1 MVQYIMLLGDFWE
14 PVVALWSTRSFELLC
29 TVQISV
35 PLHDASFCPFTANEL
50 TLIGSSAVVFT
61 RIQTQD
67 NSTELQVHTDTVWK
81 KIKYA
86 FTAAQKHISQNKL
99 FLLLQV
105 QKVSLPDAV
114 GQAEVTSLCYST
126 RRILY
131 TGTNSG
137 HVCVWDCNTQCCFVT
152 WEADGGEIGVFGFLL
167 FWSHLGLWSQGNRIT
182 SWGFFC
188 ICVGVLVC
196 RENKLVTGSN
206 TKKLRLWSVASVQ
219 NLSNANNKSSR
230 TQDDG

>member
-86 FTAAQKHISQNKL
+86 FHCCTEAKISFSSSCRCRKWAYLMRSGGRKWHHCAIALAGSCTRAQTAATC
-99 FLLLQV
+99 V
-105 QKVSLPDAV
+105 C
-114 GQAEVTSLCYST
+114 GTVTHS
-126 RRILY
+126 
-131 TGTNSG
+131 
-137 HVCVWDCNTQCCFVT
+137 
-152 WEADGGEIGVFGFLL
+152 AA
-167 FWSHLGLWSQGNRIT
+167 LWPGKQMEER
-182 SWGFFC
+182 
-188 ICVGVLVC
+188 
-196 RENKLVTGSN
+196 
-206 TKKLRLWSVASVQ
+206 
-219 NLSNANNKSSR
+219 
-230 TQDDG
+230 

>member
-1 MVQYIMLLGDFWE
+1 MLLGGFWE

-67 NSTELQVHTDTVWK
+67 NSTELQVHTDRESSM
-81 KIKYA
+81 
-86 FTAAQKHISQNKL
+86 HSLLHRSQNKL

-137 HVCVWDCNTQCCFVT
+137 HVCVWDCNTQRCFVT
-152 WEADGGEIGVFGFLL
+152 WEADGGEIGVFGVLITFELL
-167 FWSHLGLWSQGNRIT
+167 
-182 SWGFFC
+182 
-188 ICVGVLVC
+188 
-196 RENKLVTGSN
+196 
-206 TKKLRLWSVASVQ
+206 VAEKQ
-219 NLSNANNKSSR
+219 NYQQVIYLFV
-230 TQDDG
+230 